1 MKTNKYPEAAFDL
14 DLFASKTSR
23 NETNH
28 FHIYVD
34 DDGNYKEENGKF
46 IADDLTDQE
55 YGRLIHEYIHYIQH
69 IQTLYGVNR
78 TRLYN
83 LLYIEYRKYLLSHT
97 EVCLDLG
104 IEEVAPQTI
113 KLFERVIEK
122 DGYQHYDYNIDEV
135 EIRNEDIETARQNNQ
150 SVRIGIYDFESDNA
164 WDGEKGYHFGYWA
177 IIEGMAHN
185 IQLLIDSTTNDR
197 HFSVPYKVVDRICQ
211 KYYPEIYQDKKLLIS
226 ICMIALTSD
235 NPGAYFFEVA
245 DYANENKIYDG
256 RYLYK
261 EFLSH
266 IIIFKGKKI
275 FQKGMLRILQSEL
288 VSIMKNLVGG
298 EIEYYNKVF
307 EQTNEELSTGN
318 STLLNIIYED
328 RINDKNIFNDE
339 LIKVYGFPFIESHT
353 SSLLQNNPKTNKPFA
368 EIANLIYWELLYK
381 RLINKESTKCKRY
394 DTCRGS
400 GKFTPECRDAQW
412 MKEDDCLLSCG
423 FKLFGKNVTSWQQ
436 KE

>member
-34 DDGNYKEENGKF
+34 DEGNYKEEDGRF
-46 IADDLTDQE
+46 IADDLTDEE

-97 EVCLDLG
+97 EVNLDLG
-104 IEEVAPQTI
+104 IEEVAPQVI
-113 KLFERVIEK
+113 QLFARALEK
-122 DGYQHYDYNIDEV
+122 DGFQHYNYNIDEV
-135 EIRNEDIETARQNNQ
+135 EIRNEDIEAARQNEQ
-150 SVRIGIYDFESDNA
+150 SVRIGIYDFGSDNA
-164 WDGEKGYHFGYWA
+164 WDGEKGYYFGYWA

-185 IQLLIDSTTNDR
+185 IQLLIDIKANDR
-197 HFSVPYKVVDRICQ
+197 HHSVPYKVVDRICE
-211 KYYPEIYQDKKLLIS
+211 KYYPKIYLDKKLLIS

-235 NPGAYFFEVA
+235 NPGVYFFEVA
-245 DYANENKIYDG
+245 DYADENKIYDG

-275 FQKGMLRILQSEL
+275 FQKEMLRNLQSEL
-288 VSIMKNLVGG
+288 VSIMKNLVEV

-318 STLLNIIYED
+318 CTLLKIIYEG

-339 LIKVYGFPFIESHT
+339 LLKVYGFPYIESHV
-353 SSLLQNNPKTNKPFA
+353 SSLLQKNLETNKPYA
-368 EIANLIYWELLYK
+368 EIARLISWELLYK

-394 DTCRGS
+394 DICRDS
-400 GKFTPECRDAQW
+400 STFTPECRDAQW

-423 FKLFGKNVTSWQQ
+423 FKIFGKNVTAWKQ